1 MIEDTIRRNA
11 SPVRLEASQEGSCSS
26 LTSSVSDE
34 IPRAAQRSG
43 MGAVSMTQ
51 ITGSGTVINQQF
63 VPSHQLA
70 NHKLTRSNSHGVV
83 SSGGNMLI
91 HSMSTN
97 DTSLGEYKYTVNIGP
112 YSMKITGDCLDLVR
126 VR

>member
-1 MIEDTIRRNA
+1 M
-11 SPVRLEASQEGSCSS
+11 
-26 LTSSVSDE
+26 
-34 IPRAAQRSG
+34 
-43 MGAVSMTQ
+43 SMTA
-51 ITGSGTVINQQF
+51 SGQMSGAALNQQF
-63 VPSHQLA
+63 VSNHQMA

-83 SSGGNMLI
+83 GGGGNMLI

-126 VR
+126 VRYKRDE